1 MLEQG
6 STETDINSKIGD
18 ELVEDLNVDPEKDSD
33 HFMTLLIESLAL
45 LGKIPEAIEAIKGR
59 MKMEMSLIVHRAT
72 SQVIERA
79 GREGEPIAQQNQ
91 PHLLLELF
99 EVIFDKFRG
108 VAHAHSVILAAIER
122 LIGMGKDRE
131 ATDLEETNV
140 YKIDAVWY
148 EIQFALQVLLN
159 DYLDYL
165 DVENIV
171 SSKQTSAT
179 FSDSDSDISVFFLP
193 RRRGASRNELRTP
206 LFRFECSSSAIS
218 MNTYIR
224 ERRQECMAGTG
235 VSAMDDG
242 YGEQLHNTKPEL
254 VCRPDP
260 RNITVV
266 FSPIMEFVKEIEQVI
281 SVQPGMKCTLYGFI
295 TDYVKDIFVE
305 KIKFEITEK
314 LEAVSHSQSKGVD
327 AFKHLA
333 DANTLKTL
341 GAARPLLQ
349 STVTL
354 YHLMQ
359 DLKNLMHNLPQYSS
373 QFLEMICKTLTNY
386 KENCHSTYKELLRY
400 SGDRDK
406 PTKIISGTWAKDED
420 ISRLL
425 RSLPNWTN
433 LQQQHHRQ
441 RKEEEEDLEAIK
453 IRNARG
459 SEILTSNLGEHILS
473 KSEVLLDVGDLKTLA
488 NLQESMEWFG
498 NHIRLFST
506 GLSAQSTSISI
517 VTSET
522 QERIKALNPH
532 QKEVYCRSGFMFLQG
547 KNWQEIPPVT
557 DEILKSLTSLAEDF
571 QQLAETCILVLHLEI
586 RCHCFYYL
594 MPAVRMSSYVCNMD
608 AVDPDP
614 SVIALNKDLTSL
626 EEIATACLAQ
636 HKFRYLFEGLGHLVS
651 SILISNLAFIKKI
664 NQNGIKKMCRN
675 IFALQQNLTNI
686 TLSREGDLDK
696 ARQYYELLYLNQDGV
711 LTLIVEQGAKYTELE
726 YTNILQLQARSMTVR
741 DNPALE
747 QRLKRLKDIVKE
759 PTNATT

>member
-522 QERIKALNPH
+522 QERIKA
-532 QKEVYCRSGFMFLQG
+532 
-547 KNWQEIPPVT
+547 QEIPPVT